1 MVQFDYEPVA
11 ADEAARQRARYEPF
25 TQAVREL
32 LDATI
37 RTQAG
42 PEEIAEA
49 TRLIESVTATL
60 RETQIDGPF
69 GVRFTTEG
77 EGMSWGNP
85 VIGVRNPMAPPLEIK
100 HAEDRCFAEFHLG
113 AAYEGPPNHVH
124 GGVSALILDHILGE
138 VASGGGDKPMFTGTI
153 TVRYL
158 RGTPLGPLRSE
169 AWIERVA
176 GIKTFAKGVI
186 ADADGPTVEAEGVF
200 IRPAWARE
208 PD

>member
-1 MVQFDYEPVA
+1 VQFDYEPVG
-11 ADEAARQRARYEPF
+11 ADEAARQRALYEPF

-85 VIGVRNPMAPPLEIK
+85 VIGVRNPMAPPLEVK
-100 HAEDRCFAEFHLG
+100 HADERCFAEFHLG

-153 TVRYL
+153 TVKYL

-169 AWIERVA
+169 AWIDRVE